1 MSNQINGFRNYN
13 NERINKTMQKS
24 QLLNVGGGVV
34 IKRDFTN
41 ENQTNLINPIKRQT
55 TTKLL
60 NINSRFRKNYYQTKS
75 SDFTF
80 ELPQILKNVTK
91 LTVISVQIPKSHYS
105 FSSSL
110 GTNEFNVELF
120 DMSANGTNIANNKN
134 VNVKILEGEYNAS
147 LLENYLNNYVFTKDS
162 SLNRIACKI
171 DEITRKF
178 RFFRDYRSDIS
189 GGQPEDT
196 SVDRVYGF
204 NLDWRLQENLE
215 RPVALNMGWILGYRK
230 QYYEWNRDY
239 TDSSNVSYSKQEGYN
254 PEGVYNNV
262 STKYFILSI
271 NDFNNNHATSLLSPF
286 QESSFTDENTIAKI
300 PLNPS
305 STFEDIFFQSKRT
318 YFGPVNIK
326 RLHIK
331 LLDEHG
337 RVVDLNNTDFALS
350 IQVDQLYDAH
360 VNK

>member
-1 MSNQINGFRNYN
+1 MSNQINGFRNYT

-24 QLLNVGGGVV
+24 QLLNVGNGVV
-34 IKRDFTN
+34 IKKDFTN
-41 ENQTNLINPIKRQT
+41 ENHTNLINPIKCGT

-60 NINSRFRKNYYQTKS
+60 NINSRFRKNYYHTKS
-75 SDFTF
+75 SDYIF
-80 ELPQILKNVTK
+80 ELPQVIKNVTK
-91 LTVISVQIPKSHYS
+91 LTIISVQIPKSHYS

-120 DMSANGTNIANNKN
+120 DMSANGTNITNNKKIN
-134 VNVKILEGEYNAS
+134 IKILEGEYNSS

-189 GGQPEDT
+189 GGQPESSD
-196 SVDRVYGF
+196 DIIYGF
-204 NLDWRLQENLE
+204 NFDWRLQENLV
-215 RPVALNMGWILGYRK
+215 RPVQLNMGWILGYRK
-230 QYYEWNRDY
+230 QYYEWSRDY
-239 TDSSNVSYSKQEGYN
+239 TDSNNVSYSKQEGYN

-262 STKYFILSI
+262 STKYFMLSI
-271 NDFNNNHATSLLSPF
+271 NDFNNNHAPSLLSPF
-286 QESSFTDENTIAKI
+286 QESSFIDENTIAKI

-337 RVVDLNNTDFALS
+337 RVVDLNNTDFC
-350 IQVDQLYDAH
+350 
-360 VNK
+360 